1 METNSPEISVA
12 ENTCRVSNVVSRG
25 ALLTSP
31 APGHPS
37 GRDIRLDIAGQ
48 SDKMEGKRGDKL
60 ALKCADLEVIDVI
73 PAHDS

>member
-1 METNSPEISVA
+1 MWSAGGFCSHRPLQDTQA
-12 ENTCRVSNVVSRG
+12 G
-25 ALLTSP
+25 
-31 APGHPS
+31 G
-37 GRDIRLDIAGQ
+37 DIRLDIAGQ